1 MRLLKKIFVVT
12 VALTIAAG
20 ILFPRQG
27 MGITVKEEKELSR
40 EFLKVVFE
48 RYQMVKDPV
57 IADYVNDIGQ
67 KIVAVFPHQP
77 FSYHFYVIKEKSY
90 NAFASPAGHIFIN
103 HGLIEVMESEEELA
117 GVISHE
123 VAHAYCRHISQ
134 KIERSKK
141 IGMAT
146 LAGIAAGFL
155 LGSAGAGE
163 AANAITVGT
172 MAAGQSVALAYSRD
186 DEAQAD
192 QIGLEYLNRAG
203 YSARGLLNV
212 LQKMRSHQWFGPNQ
226 IPTYLQ
232 THPASEDRMVNI
244 DIWLAKHEN
253 VTTHI
258 DPYPFNRARTWLKA
272 AYDDEKT
279 TLNRFASD
287 IQKDPQNPLAH
298 YGYGIILARVG
309 DRRDAIVQLQAALE
323 KKAFDRY
330 IIGDLARVY
339 FLDGRYSEA
348 LNILHSAESLD
359 PDSPD
364 RLFWLGRTQ
373 LKMEQLEE
381 AEATFAKLVDL
392 KPDYP
397 QAYYFFGETCSKQ
410 GRVSDAHY
418 YLGIHYKTTS
428 SFKNAVFHLNKA
440 LETMNDPDKRAK
452 IEELLAGLRKGKK
465 AAARQQKNQ
474 NY

>member
-1 MRLLKKIFVVT
+1 MRLFKKILTLTAILIIT
-12 VALTIAAG
+12 VG
-20 ILFPRQG
+20 ILFPQQSL
-27 MGITVKEEKELSR
+27 GITVKEEEELSR
-40 EFLKVVFE
+40 EFLKVVFD
-48 RYQMVKDPV
+48 RYQLVKDPV
-57 IADYVNDIGQ
+57 VVDFVNDIGQ
-67 KIVAVFPHQP
+67 KLVAVFPHQP
-77 FSYHFYVIKEKSY
+77 FTFHFYVIKDKSY

-103 HGLIEVMESEEELA
+103 HGLIEAMESEEELA
-117 GVISHE
+117 GVIAHE
-123 VAHAYCRHISQ
+123 IAHVYCRHISQ

-146 LAGIAAGFL
+146 LAGIAAGVL

-172 MAAGQSVALAYSRD
+172 MAAGQSAALAYSRD

-192 QIGLEYLNRAG
+192 QVGLKYLNHAG
-203 YSARGLLNV
+203 YSARGLLRI
-212 LQKMRSHQWFGPNQ
+212 LQKMRGQQWFGPNQ

-244 DIWLAKHEN
+244 DIWLAKHES

-258 DPYPFNRARTWLKA
+258 DPYPFDRARTWLVA
-272 AYDDEKT
+272 AYEDEKA
-279 TLNRFASD
+279 TLNRFESD
-287 IQKDPQNPLAH
+287 IQKDPRNPLAH

-309 DRRDAIVQLQAALE
+309 DRSDAVVQLKAALE
-323 KKAFDRY
+323 EKAFDRY
-330 IIGDLARVY
+330 ILKDLARVY

-348 LNILHSAESLD
+348 LNILHSDESLD
-359 PDSPD
+359 PNSPE

-373 LKMEQLEE
+373 LNMGQLQE

-410 GRVSDAHY
+410 GRTSDAHY
-418 YLGIHYKTTS
+418 YLGIHYKTIPN
-428 SFKNAVFHLNKA
+428 FKNAFFHLNKA
-440 LETMNDPDKRAK
+440 LETTKDPDKRAK
-452 IEELLAGLRKGKK
+452 IEELLAAMRKDKK
-465 AAARQQKNQ
+465 AAPRQQKP
-474 NY
+474 